1 MLTLSAMS
9 QLAWH
14 LPHRTAMDN
23 MVARE
28 PLQRN
33 RHSVSSCYDRDGPS
47 LSTEKLQQLSAE
59 VTFANAGWAEEK
71 DTLAQ
76 KHGFSESCGSWVF
89 DWDPDSGYVCVRART
104 HAGMD
109 GKVEGGMVTMMEG
122 WCGV

>member
-1 MLTLSAMS
+1 MVAMRHTRPALFPSLPLTRVRARSLSALYPMGQMS
-9 QLAWH
+9 
-14 LPHRTAMDN
+14 
-23 MVARE
+23 VE
-28 PLQRN
+28 
-33 RHSVSSCYDRDGPS
+33 
-47 LSTEKLQQLSAE
+47 EE
-59 VTFANAGWAEEK
+59 VQERVRK
-71 DTLAQ
+71 LAQ